1 MDAFSAGFDITAAK
15 FAFSN
20 DWLVLGGTFG
30 TNGCVQ
36 VRGNSFIN
44 GVDGIKRFEVKC
56 NYLVE
61 GFVNCLEICSIERLG
76 KSVTIIGGKNP
87 NDGCGFVEVVDMKI
101 GAKTSLT
108 SDPEFEFLRP
118 LLSGIGGVTS
128 VVFKAD
134 REVLILSTDL
144 GEVIV
149 VDFYQKKTLHRD
161 VVDASGIV
169 SIQLTAGG
177 KLVTLGHSS
186 LTPVKVWDFS
196 FSDLNNVLKLIQEL
210 EVPVSSPLKASLS
223 FREPLSKALSS
234 SSKSVSFD
242 DLSVRTDLQRTAL
255 QAQITCMT
263 VHPSQE
269 RVFLGNANGGVILW
283 DMRMKSTVAF
293 QSHSSRV
300 NAVVV
305 HPYDSNTVI
314 SASTDG
320 YIKQTNTRKM
330 PTSAPINVFAATNH
344 HHLLTESDVIPLFQQ
359 EFAMIGLDSHPSSQT
374 LLVTAEFGQVFRFT
388 VQ

>member
-1 MDAFSAGFDITAAK
+1 MQNFVGGETNPLRLRVNQEQIRTQALGFKTLTIFSSSRERFSSLVRRMDAFSAGFDITAAK

-36 VRGNSFIN
+36 VRGNTFIN

-76 KSVTIIGGKNP
+76 KSVAIIGGKNP

-108 SDPEFEFLRP
+108 SDPEFEFLRS

-196 FSDLNNVLKLIQEL
+196 FSDFNNVLKLIQEL

-223 FREPLSKALSS
+223 FREPLSRALSS

-269 RVFLGNANGGVILW
+269 RLFLGNDNGGVILW

-293 QSHSSRV
+293 QSHSSRGKYLP
-300 NAVVV
+300 ALRF
-305 HPYDSNTVI
+305 S
-314 SASTDG
+314 
-320 YIKQTNTRKM
+320 
-330 PTSAPINVFAATNH
+330 F
-344 HHLLTESDVIPLFQQ
+344 
-359 EFAMIGLDSHPSSQT
+359 PSPR
-374 LLVTAEFGQVFRFT
+374 V
-388 VQ
+388 

>member
-1 MDAFSAGFDITAAK
+1 MDAFSAGFDITATK

-36 VRGNSFIN
+36 IRGNTFIN
-44 GVDGIKRFEVKC
+44 GVDGIKRFEVMC

-76 KSVTIIGGKNP
+76 KSVTIIGGTNP
-87 NDGCGFVEVVDMKI
+87 NDGCGFVEVVDIKI
-101 GAKTSLT
+101 GTKTSLT
-108 SDPEFEFLRP
+108 SDLEFEFLRP

-144 GEVIV
+144 GEIIV
-149 VDFYQKKTLHRD
+149 VDFYQKKMLHRE
-161 VVDASGIV
+161 VIDASGI
-169 SIQLTAGG
+169 SSTQLTAGG

-186 LTPVKVWDFS
+186 LAPVKVWEIVLS
-196 FSDLNNVLKLIQEL
+196 ERNNVLKLIQEL

-223 FREPLSKALSS
+223 FREPLSKTLSSSSS

-283 DMRMKSTVAF
+283 DIRMKSTVAF
-293 QSHSSRV
+293 QSHSSRGKSAV
-300 NAVVV
+300 NSV
-305 HPYDSNTVI
+305 SNL
-314 SASTDG
+314 SLPPP
-320 YIKQTNTRKM
+320 Q
-330 PTSAPINVFAATNH
+330 PI
-344 HHLLTESDVIPLFQQ
+344 
-359 EFAMIGLDSHPSSQT
+359 G
-374 LLVTAEFGQVFRFT
+374 
-388 VQ
+388 